1 MVLIILMKY
10 QINGDTLIYLLF
22 EGYVNMHNLLVKM
35 YFYKETSTANTRIG
49 GYSIPTQSV

>member
-1 MVLIILMKY
+1 MKY